1 MQAARFSNLFETSDP
16 REARKWVRRAG
27 LTGDDVRLVQKGGK
41 VFVQDKGGAADHI
54 ADLISERAAIME
66 YCGGMT
72 RTEAEAAARSEWT

>member
-1 MQAARFSNLFETSDP
+1 M
-16 REARKWVRRAG
+16 KRAG

-54 ADLISERAAIME
+54 ADLMTERAAIME

-72 RTEAEAAARSEWT
+72 RTEAEAAARSEWI